1 MEFGGTS
8 EPWTGSNETKPKI
21 ADTTLLEFSED
32 KHTQIRCFTCQLES
46 KIHFISFFSHLINHK
61 LKINITYSGQVESSG
76 ESQWELLS
84 AVDNKQRGSQ
94 TRMM

>member
-8 EPWTGSNETKPKI
+8 VPYTGSEETQPKI

-46 KIHFISFFSHLINHK
+46 KIHLISFFSHLINHK
-61 LKINITYSGQVESSG
+61 LKLVSLTQDKWKVLESLNGSYS
-76 ESQWELLS
+76 L
-84 AVDNKQRGSQ
+84 
-94 TRMM
+94 